1 MVHSFLHDGLIK
13 VSVYAFAPVTL
24 LASVKSWKKPGV
36 KTWPARA

>member
-1 MVHSFLHDGLIK
+1 MVHSFLRNGLMK
-13 VSVYAFAPVTL
+13 VSVCSFAPVIL